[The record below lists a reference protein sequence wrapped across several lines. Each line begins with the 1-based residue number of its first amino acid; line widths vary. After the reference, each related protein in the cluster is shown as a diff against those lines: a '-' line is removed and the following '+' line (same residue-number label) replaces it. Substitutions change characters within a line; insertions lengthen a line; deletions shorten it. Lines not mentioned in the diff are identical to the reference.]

1 VPIISTLSPAAAQA
15 AGSAFTLNL
24 SGENFL
30 SGSVVRWNGQDR
42 PTTFISPSQMTAAIS
57 ATDIA
62 SAGTALVT
70 VFNPNGGATSN
81 VRTFSI
87 GPPAPALLAED
98 KSEGAIALDSVT
110 MVRGPFT
117 LLTGNNFSLDGRR
130 RLMLFATNLNLL
142 PGDSVSSVTAQ
153 AEDGQRKIYSLP
165 VEFVGK
171 VPQYDWLTQ
180 LVVLLPDEL
189 ANANDVWISISVR
202 GVISNKALI
211 SIKPS

>member
-1 VPIISTLSPAAAQA
+1 
-15 AGSAFTLNL
+15 
-24 SGENFL
+24 
-30 SGSVVRWNGQDR
+30 
-42 PTTFISPSQMTAAIS
+42 
-57 ATDIA
+57 
-62 SAGTALVT
+62 
-70 VFNPNGGATSN
+70 
-81 VRTFSI
+81 
-87 GPPAPALLAED
+87 
-98 KSEGAIALDSVT
+98 
-110 MVRGPFT
+110 
-117 LLTGNNFSLDGRR
+117 
-130 RLMLFATNLNLL
+130 MLFAANLDLL